1 MKEQDLDNHK
11 YYTNRE
17 LSWLDFNNRVL
28 EEALRRDN
36 PLLERLKFL
45 SITGSNLDEFYMIRV
60 AGLKEQ
66 VEAEYTKKDISG
78 LTPNEQLKKISEKTH
93 IMVDKQYKCLMRA
106 LIPQLKSNNLII
118 KDISD
123 LEKEEKKFLKKYFK
137 STIYPVITPMAVD
150 QSRPFPL
157 LPNKSINQAVR
168 LQDENKIDY
177 YAFLQVPSILP
188 RFIELPNQDAD
199 KKSFI
204 LLDKVVQMFSERLF
218 KGYEIIEMFPFRI
231 TRNADLSIDEEE
243 AEDLLKEIES
253 SLRQRQWG
261 VPVRLELDKRASEE
275 IKTFLLSMLDL
286 KEEDIFYV
294 SGPIDLSAWMSI
306 ATIDG
311 FEELKYKPF
320 KPVKSHFLYGD
331 KDIFEVLK
339 EKDIL
344 LHHPYE
350 TFDHVE
356 NFLSKAA
363 DDPNVLAIKQT
374 LYRVSGDSTVV
385 NTLIKA
391 AENGKQVT
399 VLVELKARFDEE
411 NNIQWAKK
419 LEKAG
424 CYVVYGL
431 VGLKTHSKILL
442 VVRKEPEGIKK
453 YVHMSTG
460 NYNDKTAKLYT
471 DIGFMTSKEP
481 YGSDASALFNVLTGY
496 SQPPEWKKIAVAPIS
511 LKSRII
517 NMIKNEIE
525 IHKKTGKGHIIIK
538 VNSLLDKEVIKVMY
552 EASNAGVKLDLIV
565 RGICALKPGI
575 KGVSENITVRS
586 IVGKFLEHSRIFYFS
601 NGESPNIYM
610 TSADL
615 MPRNLERRIETLYPI
630 EDENLQKETK
640 KILDV
645 MLSDTE
651 KARVLQPDGT
661 YRRVDRRGK
670 KRVDSQEY
678 FIKMYEKLL
687 KSKRNTEKIEILSPI
702 SKPE

>member
-601 NGESPNIYM
+601 NGESQNIYM

>member
-1 MKEQDLDNHK
+1 
-11 YYTNRE
+11 
-17 LSWLDFNNRVL
+17 
-28 EEALRRDN
+28 
-36 PLLERLKFL
+36 
-45 SITGSNLDEFYMIRV
+45 
-60 AGLKEQ
+60 
-66 VEAEYTKKDISG
+66 
-78 LTPNEQLKKISEKTH
+78 
-93 IMVDKQYKCLMRA
+93 
-106 LIPQLKSNNLII
+106 
-118 KDISD
+118 
-123 LEKEEKKFLKKYFK
+123 
-137 STIYPVITPMAVD
+137 
-150 QSRPFPL
+150 
-157 LPNKSINQAVR
+157 
-168 LQDENKIDY
+168 
-177 YAFLQVPSILP
+177 
-188 RFIELPNQDAD
+188 
-199 KKSFI
+199 
-204 LLDKVVQMFSERLF
+204 MFSERLF

-601 NGESPNIYM
+601 NGESQNIYM

>member
-1 MKEQDLDNHK
+1 MKEKNLDSYK

-17 LSWLDFNNRVL
+17 LSWLEFNNRVL

-66 VEAEYTKKDISG
+66 VKAEYTKKDLSG
-78 LTPNEQLKKISEKTH
+78 LTPSEQLKKISQKTH
-93 IMVDKQYKCLMRA
+93 IMVEKQYKCLMRA
-106 LIPQLKSNNLII
+106 LIPQMKSNNII
-118 KDISD
+118 LKDISD
-123 LEKEEKKFLKKYFK
+123 LDKNEKKFLKKYFK

-168 LQDENKIDY
+168 LKDENGLEY
-177 YAFLQVPSILP
+177 YAFLQVPSVLP
-188 RFIELPNQDAD
+188 RFIELPSEEE
-199 KKSFI
+199 KKNIII
-204 LLDKVVQMFSERLF
+204 LEKVIQMFADRLF
-218 KGYEIIEMFPFRI
+218 KGYEIIEMYPFRI
-231 TRNADLSIDEEE
+231 TRNADLSIDEEDV
-243 AEDLLKEIES
+243 EDLLHEIES

-275 IKTFLLSMLDL
+275 IKSFLLSMLDL

-294 SGPIDLSAWMSI
+294 SGPIDLSAWMNIS
-306 ATIDG
+306 TMEG
-311 FEELKYKPF
+311 FENLKYESF
-320 KPVKSHFLYGD
+320 KPVKSHLLYDD
-331 KDIFEVLK
+331 KEIFEVLK

-344 LHHPYE
+344 LHHPFE

-363 DDPNVLAIKQT
+363 EDPNVLAIKQT
-374 LYRVSGDSTVV
+374 LYRVSGDSSVV
-385 NTLIKA
+385 NNLIKA

-424 CYVVYGL
+424 VYVVYGL
-431 VGLKTHSKILL
+431 VGLKTHCKVLL
-442 VVRKEPEGIKK
+442 VVRKESDGIKK

-471 DIGFMTSKEP
+471 DIGFMTSKES
-481 YGSDASALFNVLTGY
+481 YCSDASALFNVLTGY
-496 SQPPEWKKIAVAPIS
+496 SQPPDWKKIAVAPVS
-511 LKSRII
+511 LKPHII

-525 IHKKTGKGHIIIK
+525 ISKESKKGHIIIK
-538 VNSLLDKEVIKVMY
+538 VNSLLDREVIKEMY
-552 EASNAGVKLDLIV
+552 KASNAGVKIDLIV

-586 IVGKFLEHSRIFYFS
+586 IVGKFLEHSRIYYFS
-601 NGESPNIYM
+601 NGENPKIYM
-610 TSADL
+610 SSADL

-630 EDENLQKETK
+630 EDKILQKETK
-640 KILDV
+640 KILDII
-645 MLSDTE
+645 LSDTE
-651 KARVLQPDGT
+651 KARKLEADGT

-678 FIKMYEKLL
+678 FVERYERLL
-687 KSKRNTEKIEILSPI
+687 KSKRDTEKIEILNPAT
-702 SKPE
+702 KPE

>member
-66 VEAEYTKKDISG
+66 VEADYTKKDNSG

-350 TFDHVE
+350 TFDHV
-356 NFLSKAA
+356 
-363 DDPNVLAIKQT
+363 V
-374 LYRVSGDSTVV
+374 
-385 NTLIKA
+385 
-391 AENGKQVT
+391 
-399 VLVELKARFDEE
+399 
-411 NNIQWAKK
+411 
-419 LEKAG
+419 
-424 CYVVYGL
+424 
-431 VGLKTHSKILL
+431 
-442 VVRKEPEGIKK
+442 
-453 YVHMSTG
+453 
-460 NYNDKTAKLYT
+460 
-471 DIGFMTSKEP
+471 
-481 YGSDASALFNVLTGY
+481 
-496 SQPPEWKKIAVAPIS
+496 
-511 LKSRII
+511 KS
-517 NMIKNEIE
+517 
-525 IHKKTGKGHIIIK
+525 
-538 VNSLLDKEVIKVMY
+538 
-552 EASNAGVKLDLIV
+552 
-565 RGICALKPGI
+565 
-575 KGVSENITVRS
+575 
-586 IVGKFLEHSRIFYFS
+586 
-601 NGESPNIYM
+601 
-610 TSADL
+610 
-615 MPRNLERRIETLYPI
+615 
-630 EDENLQKETK
+630 
-640 KILDV
+640 
-645 MLSDTE
+645 
-651 KARVLQPDGT
+651 
-661 YRRVDRRGK
+661 
-670 KRVDSQEY
+670 
-678 FIKMYEKLL
+678 
-687 KSKRNTEKIEILSPI
+687 
-702 SKPE
+702 

>member
-66 VEAEYTKKDISG
+66 VEADYTKKDISG

-601 NGESPNIYM
+601 NGESQNIYM

>member
-1 MKEQDLDNHK
+1 MKEKNLDSYE
-11 YYTNRE
+11 YYANRE

-66 VEAEYTKKDISG
+66 VEAEYTKKDIAG
-78 LTPNEQLKKISEKTH
+78 LTPSEQLEKISEKTH
-93 IMVDKQYKCLMRA
+93 IMVEKQYRCLMKA
-106 LIPQLKSNNLII
+106 LIPQLKSNNLFI

-123 LEKEEKKFLKKYFK
+123 LDKEEIKFLKRYFK

-150 QSRPFPL
+150 QSRPFPM
-157 LPNKSINQAVR
+157 LPNKSINQVVR

-177 YAFLQVPSILP
+177 FAFLQVPSILP
-188 RFIELPNQDAD
+188 RFIELPNQKED
-199 KKSFI
+199 KRSFI
-204 LLDKVVQMFSERLF
+204 LLEKVIQMFAERLF
-218 KGYEIIEMFPFRI
+218 RGYEIIEMFPFRI

-253 SLRQRQWG
+253 SLRQRQLG
-261 VPVRLELDKRASEE
+261 VPVRLELDKRTSEE
-275 IKTFLLSMLDL
+275 IKSFLLSMLNL

-294 SGPIDLSAWMSI
+294 AGPIDLSAWMEI

-311 FEELKYKPF
+311 FENLKYSPF
-320 KPVKSHFLYGD
+320 RPVKSHLLYDD
-331 KDIFEVLK
+331 KDIFQVLK
-339 EKDIL
+339 ERDIL
-344 LHHPYE
+344 LHHPFQ

-356 NFLSKAA
+356 DFLSKAA
-363 DDPNVLAIKQT
+363 NDPNVLAIKQT
-374 LYRVSGDSTVV
+374 LYRVSGNSTVV
-385 NTLIKA
+385 SNLIKA

-442 VVRKEPEGIKK
+442 VVRKEPDGIKK

-471 DIGFMTSKEP
+471 DIGFMTSKES

-496 SQPPEWKKIAVAPIS
+496 SQPPEWKKIAVAPVS
-511 LKSRII
+511 LKSYII
-517 NMIKNEIE
+517 SMIKNEIE
-525 IHKKTGKGHIIIK
+525 IHKESKNEHIIIK

-552 EASNAGVKLDLIV
+552 EASNSGVKLDLIV

-601 NGESPNIYM
+601 NGESPKIYM
-610 TSADL
+610 SSADL
-615 MPRNLERRIETLYPI
+615 MPRNLERRIEAFYPI
-630 EDENLQKETK
+630 EEEALQKETK

-645 MLSDTE
+645 ILSDTE
-651 KARVLQPDGT
+651 KARILQPDGT
-661 YRRVDRRGK
+661 YRRIDRRGK

-678 FIKMYEKLL
+678 FIKRYEKLL
-687 KSKRNTEKIEILSPI
+687 KSKRYTEKIEILNPAT
-702 SKPE
+702 KPE

>member
-1 MKEQDLDNHK
+1 MKEKKLDSYE

-66 VEAEYTKKDISG
+66 VEAQYTKKDISG
-78 LTPNEQLKKISEKTH
+78 LTPNDQLKKISEKTH

-106 LIPQLKSNNLII
+106 LIPQMKSNDLVI

-123 LEKEEKKFLKKYFK
+123 LEKDEKKFLKKYFK

-157 LPNKSINQAVR
+157 LPNKSTNQAVR

-188 RFIELPNQDAD
+188 RFIELPSEEEN

-204 LLDKVVQMFSERLF
+204 LLEKVIQMFAEKLF

-261 VPVRLELDKRASEE
+261 VPVRLELDKSASEK
-275 IKTFLLSMLDL
+275 IKSFLLSMLDL

-311 FEELKYKPF
+311 FEYLKYESF
-320 KPVKSHFLYGD
+320 NPVKSHLLYD
-331 KDIFEVLK
+331 KKDIFELLK
-339 EKDIL
+339 ERDIL
-344 LHHPYE
+344 LHHPFE
-350 TFDHVE
+350 TFEHVE
-356 NFLSKAA
+356 GFLSKAA
-363 DDPNVLAIKQT
+363 EDPNVLAIKQT
-374 LYRVSGDSTVV
+374 LYRVSGDSPVV
-385 NTLIKA
+385 NNLIKA

-471 DIGFMTSKEP
+471 DIGFMTSKES

-496 SQPPEWKKIAVAPIS
+496 SQPPEWKKIAVAPVS
-511 LKSRII
+511 LKSHII
-517 NMIKNEIE
+517 SMIKNEIDV
-525 IHKKTGKGHIIIK
+525 HKETGKGHIIIK

-552 EASNAGVKLDLIV
+552 EASNSGVKLDLVV

-601 NGESPNIYM
+601 NGESPKIYM
-610 TSADL
+610 SSADL

-645 MLSDTE
+645 ILSDTE
-651 KARVLQPDGT
+651 KARILQPDGT

-678 FIKMYEKLL
+678 FIKRYEKLL
-687 KSKRNTEKIEILSPI
+687 KAKRDTEKIEILNPAT
-702 SKPE
+702 KPE

>member
-1 MKEQDLDNHK
+1 
-11 YYTNRE
+11 
-17 LSWLDFNNRVL
+17 
-28 EEALRRDN
+28 
-36 PLLERLKFL
+36 
-45 SITGSNLDEFYMIRV
+45 
-60 AGLKEQ
+60 
-66 VEAEYTKKDISG
+66 
-78 LTPNEQLKKISEKTH
+78 
-93 IMVDKQYKCLMRA
+93 
-106 LIPQLKSNNLII
+106 
-118 KDISD
+118 
-123 LEKEEKKFLKKYFK
+123 
-137 STIYPVITPMAVD
+137 MAVD

-601 NGESPNIYM
+601 NGESQNIYM

>member
-66 VEAEYTKKDISG
+66 VEADYTKKDISG

>member
-1 MKEQDLDNHK
+1 MKEKNLEK
-11 YYTNRE
+11 YEYYTNRE
-17 LSWLDFNNRVL
+17 LSWLDFNSRVL

-66 VEAEYTKKDISG
+66 VEAEYTKKDLSG
-78 LTPNEQLKKISEKTH
+78 LTPAEQLKKISEKTH
-93 IMVDKQYKCLMRA
+93 VMVEKQYKCLMRA
-106 LIPQLKSNNLII
+106 IIPQLKSNNLII

-123 LEKEEKKFLKKYFK
+123 IDKEEKKFLKKYFK
-137 STIYPVITPMAVD
+137 STIFPVITPMAVD

-168 LQDENKIDY
+168 LKDENDIEY
-177 YAFLQVPSILP
+177 YAFLQVPSVLP
-188 RFIELPNQDAD
+188 RFIELPSEEENKRQ
-199 KKSFI
+199 FI
-204 LLDKVVQMFSERLF
+204 LLEKVIEMFAYKLF
-218 KGYEIIEMFPFRI
+218 KGYEIIEMYPFRI
-231 TRNADLSIDEEE
+231 TRNADLSIDEED

-261 VPVRLELDKRASEE
+261 VPVRLELDKKASEE
-275 IKTFLLSMLDL
+275 IKIFLLSMLDL

-294 SGPIDLSAWMSI
+294 SGPIDLSAWMNI
-306 ATIDG
+306 ATING
-311 FEELKYKPF
+311 FEDLKYESF
-320 KPVKSHFLYGD
+320 KPVKSHFLYDD

-344 LHHPYE
+344 LHHPFE

-363 DDPNVLAIKQT
+363 EDPNVLAIKQT
-374 LYRVSGDSTVV
+374 LYRVSGNSTVV
-385 NTLIKA
+385 NNLIKA

-431 VGLKTHSKILL
+431 IGLKTHSKILL
-442 VVRKEPEGIKK
+442 VVRKESEGIKK

-471 DIGFMTSKEP
+471 DIGFMTSKES
-481 YGSDASALFNVLTGY
+481 YGSDASSLFNVLTGY
-496 SQPPEWKKIAVAPIS
+496 SQPPEWKKIAVAPVS
-511 LKSRII
+511 LKSHII
-517 NMIKNEIE
+517 NMIKKEIE
-525 IHKKTGKGHIIIK
+525 IKEETGKGHIIIK
-538 VNSLLDKEVIKVMY
+538 VNSLLDKEVIKTMY
-552 EASNAGVKLDLIV
+552 EASNAGVKIELIV
-565 RGICALKPGI
+565 RGICSLKPGI
-575 KGVSENITVRS
+575 KGISENITVRS
-586 IVGKFLEHSRIFYFS
+586 IVGKFLEHSRIYYFE
-601 NGESPNIYM
+601 NADNPKIYM
-610 TSADL
+610 SSADL

-630 EDENLQKETK
+630 EDKILQKETK
-640 KILDV
+640 KILDII
-645 MLSDTE
+645 LSDTE
-651 KARVLQPDGT
+651 KARILHSNGV

-678 FIKMYEKLL
+678 FIKRYEKLL
-687 KSKRNTEKIEILSPI
+687 KSKKETEKIEILNPATKS
-702 SKPE
+702 E